1 MSALASVAFTLLWG
15 AASAEATDSWEKTA
29 SEQGIEVSQRP
40 VPGRGLPEM
49 RAVGDVDA
57 NLYEIL
63 AVIRDVERQP
73 EWMYECKE
81 ARVLRTESETV
92 SIVYNRTDAPWPV
105 ADRYAVVHSEI
116 VVVRPGNEV
125 EVRFRSSAEA
135 LPDPPRGTVRMAR
148 LVGAY
153 TLRALGPDRTR
164 VDYRVDADPGGLLPV
179 WLVRSTSR
187 DLPLETLLSLREQV
201 ARTRGS
207 YEAFLDEW
215 DPDRRGGKG
224 GSPAP

>member
-1 MSALASVAFTLLWG
+1 VTRAFLAVALALLWG
-15 AASAEATDSWEKTA
+15 GAPAEATDWEKTA

-57 NLYEIL
+57 NLYRIL
-63 AVIRDVERQP
+63 AVIRDVDRQP

-81 ARVLRTESETV
+81 ARVLRTESENV
-92 SIVYNRTDAPWPV
+92 SIVYNRTGAPWPV
-105 ADRYAVVHSEI
+105 ADRYAVVRSEI
-116 VVVRPGNEV
+116 VVVRPGQEV
-125 EVRFRSSAEA
+125 EVRFRSSDEA

-153 TLRALGPDRTR
+153 TLRALAPDRTR
-164 VDYRVDADPGGLLPV
+164 VDYRVDADPGGLLPA

-187 DLPLETLLSLREQV
+187 DLPLETLLALRRQV

-207 YEAFLDEW
+207 YESFLDRW
-215 DPDRRGGKG
+215 DPGRRGGKG
-224 GSPAP
+224 GGPGP